1 MKLVLKLI
9 LIFIFCGTP
18 CLQSQIVKGYGFKIG
33 ANISYQNV
41 SYKDALLNLYYKEKP
56 GIRFYFKTSGFLEM
70 FKNKFFST
78 IAELSFTGKGANY
91 GYEMKNEN
99 GNVIGVEHVHNS
111 FTLLSLSVNPKLRYQ
126 MKKNAAYIFAGPR
139 VDLILGKNID
149 ADFEYTYQNSGNS
162 VIGYNAGIGLE
173 LNGFL
178 AEIEYQGDFTNL
190 ISSEAGNVK
199 NITIL
204 LQIGLKFKY

>member
-1 MKLVLKLI
+1 
-9 LIFIFCGTP
+9 
-18 CLQSQIVKGYGFKIG
+18 
-33 ANISYQNV
+33 
-41 SYKDALLNLYYKEKP
+41 
-56 GIRFYFKTSGFLEM
+56 
-70 FKNKFFST
+70 
-78 IAELSFTGKGANY
+78 
-91 GYEMKNEN
+91 
-99 GNVIGVEHVHNS
+99 
-111 FTLLSLSVNPKLRYQ
+111 